1 MDIYVIIEYE
11 NGKKG
16 LGKIIKNTNDIKK
29 IFNKEKEKKKFSFYY
44 VLRNI
49 VYGHKK

>member
-16 LGKIIKNTNDIKK
+16 LGKIIKNTKDIKNM
-29 IFNKEKEKKKFSFYY
+29 FNKEKEKKKFSFYY